1 MVALANWS
9 LSPIYSPIGE
19 LFMPYG
25 GLPIQ
30 LSKILI
36 GEYDMLIVIGPG

>member
-1 MVALANWS
+1 MVALANWL

-25 GLPIQ
+25 ELPIQ
-30 LSKILI
+30 ISKLLI
-36 GEYDMLIVIGPG
+36 G

>member
-1 MVALANWS
+1 MVALAYW
-9 LSPIYSPIGE
+9 LLLPIYSPIGE

-30 LSKILI
+30 ISKWMI
-36 GEYDMLIVIGPG
+36 GGNDIMIAIGPG

>member
-1 MVALANWS
+1 MVALAGWS

-30 LSKILI
+30 ISKIMI
-36 GEYDMLIVIGPG
+36 GGYDM